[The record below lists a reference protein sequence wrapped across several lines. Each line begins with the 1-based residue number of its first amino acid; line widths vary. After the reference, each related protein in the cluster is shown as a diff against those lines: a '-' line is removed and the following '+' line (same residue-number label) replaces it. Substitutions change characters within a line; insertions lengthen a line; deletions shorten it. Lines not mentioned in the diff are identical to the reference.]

1 MTKEELELYL
11 KEFNIFDVN
20 KLETLASETLK
31 ANELFNLTAIKDIN
45 DFRELMIYDSL
56 LPLKYFSFDNKNIID
71 IGTGAGFPGL
81 PLAIS
86 TKGKFTLLD
95 STSKKIN
102 HINEVSHKLDLSNVK
117 AISAR
122 AEEYARNHIN
132 EYDYAIARAVSSLPI
147 LIELA
152 IPLLKVGGYLIA
164 MKSNKSEE
172 EIALSKRALKELN
185 AEIIDVYNDQ
195 LPISKENRT
204 LIVIKKIKSSPKKYP
219 RSYSEIKSKTLL

>member
-11 KEFNIFDVN
+11 KEFNISDVN

-102 HINEVSHKLDLSNVK
+102 HINEVSKKLDLSNVK

-122 AEEYARNHIN
+122 AEEYARKHIN

-219 RSYSEIKSKTLL
+219 RSYSEIKSKTL

>member
-11 KEFNIFDVN
+11 KEFNISDVS
-20 KLETLASETLK
+20 KLETLALETLK

-86 TKGKFTLLD
+86 TKGNFTLLD

-102 HINEVSHKLDLSNVK
+102 HINEVAKKLDLNNVK

-122 AEEYARNHIN
+122 AEEYARKHIN

-152 IPLLKVGGYLIA
+152 LPLLKVGGYLIA

-219 RSYSEIKSKTLL
+219 RSYSEIKSKTL

>member
-11 KEFNIFDVN
+11 KEFNISDVN

-102 HINEVSHKLDLSNVK
+102 HISDVSKKLDLTNVK

-122 AEEYARNHIN
+122 AEEYARKHIN

-152 IPLLKVGGYLIA
+152 IPLLEVGGYLIA
-164 MKSNKSEE
+164 MKSNKSDE

-185 AEIIDVYNDQ
+185 AEIINVYNDQ

-219 RSYSEIKSKTLL
+219 RSYSEIKSKTL

>member
-11 KEFNIFDVN
+11 KEFNISDVN
-20 KLETLASETLK
+20 KLETLALETLK

-102 HINEVSHKLDLSNVK
+102 HINELSKKLDLNNVK

-122 AEEYARNHIN
+122 AEEYARKHIN

-152 IPLLKVGGYLIA
+152 IPLLKVGGHLIA

-185 AEIIDVYNDQ
+185 AEIINVYNDQ

-219 RSYSEIKSKTLL
+219 RSYSEIKSKTL

>member
-1 MTKEELELYL
+1 MTKEELKLYI
-11 KEFNIFDVN
+11 KEFNISDVN
-20 KLETLASETLK
+20 KLETLALETLK

-56 LPLKYFSFDNKNIID
+56 LPLKYFSFDNKSIID

-102 HINEVSHKLDLSNVK
+102 HINEVSHKLDLNNVK

-122 AEEYARNHIN
+122 AEEYARKHIN

-164 MKSNKSEE
+164 MKSNKSDE

-185 AEIIDVYNDQ
+185 AEIINVYNDQ

-219 RSYSEIKSKTLL
+219 RSYSEIKSKTL